1 MHRLRQFREH
11 EVCDINN
18 AANRIESDRLQACLQ
33 PKGRSCTAHVLD
45 HKRAVTTA
53 ETEILNVHL
62 QWRWPFRQKRELHW
76 IAQTQADDGAYFTR
90 HAEVSPEIRTMRK
103 ALIVDLDHPIRPEP
117 VELLA
122 RRSLVQKQQTG
133 MITADPKLS
142 CAREHA
148 FALNAV
154 DHDSAD
160 VLFAERRAGRHP
172 GYQ

>member
-1 MHRLRQFREH
+1 MALPAEARASLDRSNSSRGWRL
-11 EVCDINN
+11 
-18 AANRIESDRLQACLQ
+18 
-33 PKGRSCTAHVLD
+33 
-45 HKRAVTTA
+45 
-53 ETEILNVHL
+53 
-62 QWRWPFRQKRELHW
+62 LH
-76 IAQTQADDGAYFTR
+76 APCRD
-90 HAEVSPEIRTMRK
+90 VPEIRTMRK

-142 CAREHA
+142 CARERA